1 MATFRKLKRTGH
13 FEARI
18 FLGRHPV
25 SGKPLFESKTFD
37 RKSDATD
44 WATEQ
49 EAQRNRG
56 SYQPTSLRI
65 TFAEYL
71 RDRWLPVYAS
81 QVRNAYNV
89 ERVVDKWI
97 FRPQP
102 NVPALG
108 GKALRK
114 LRVADF
120 DKLYEAL
127 TERGMKPRGVSYL
140 HGLLKQALKFA
151 VKKGELANNPAQL
164 ATLPKSN
171 AAGEVK
177 DDDEDSLGPVK
188 SLTPEQEGRVLT
200 AAKQDRWSALWHL
213 LLDAALRPGEA
224 FALKWSHIDLDAK
237 LVRVRYTL
245 ARVGVNKAEQG
256 WKLTKPKTERS
267 RRDIPISDVTVAE
280 LRRWKKQQVTE
291 RVAIGPEWQD
301 HGFVFTTE
309 VGTPLG
315 NNMHRAWARLL
326 RAADAGRGDLGTWGP
341 EREKSKSG
349 PTPERPFTPSVR
361 LYVLRHTSLTLALI
375 DGISLLEV
383 SRRAGHTDLSFT
395 AKMYGHLKAEHTTAA
410 AESFNRRHASV

>member
-1 MATFRKLKRTGH
+1 MATYRKLKRSGH

-37 RKSDATD
+37 RKSDATE

-114 LRVADF
+114 LTVADF

-171 AAGEVK
+171 AGGDVK
-177 DDDEDSLGPVK
+177 DDEDSLGPVK

-267 RRDIPISDVTVAE
+267 RRDIPISDVTVAQ
-280 LRRWKKQQVTE
+280 LRRWKKQQIAE
-291 RVAIGPEWQD
+291 RLKMGPEWQD

-315 NNMHRAWARLL
+315 NNVHRAWARLL
-326 RAADAGRGDLGTWGP
+326 RAADAGGGDLGTWGP
-341 EREKSKSG
+341 EREKAKSG
-349 PTPERPFTPSVR
+349 PTPERSFTPNFR
-361 LYVLRHTSLTLALI
+361 LYVLRHTSATLALI
-375 DGISLLEV
+375 DGNSLLEV
-383 SRRAGHTDLSFT
+383 SRRLGHTDMSFT

-410 AESFNRRHASV
+410 AESFNRRASV